1 MQRVRGVKHNFQ
13 QYFSNVVAVSFIG
26 GGTHR
31 HLFLVKKNIPRYP
44 IIVSRSQVLVA
55 PFFFLRLFY
64 CQPSICLLSCK
75 LVNMITNEIGEHSYT
90 IKQ

>member
-44 IIVSRSQVLVA
+44 IIVSRSQVLVDRTLSGISKWA
-55 PFFFLRLFY
+55 GTRYFY
-64 CQPSICLLSCK
+64 PP
-75 LVNMITNEIGEHSYT
+75 EIVYSTGRNY
-90 IKQ
+90 